1 MEREPVEVSKVK
13 CSIRSEVEAFCVGLQ
28 WGGGAVGEPPE
39 GRSTPFWSSIEF
51 DGQPPWWRF
60 DGLPPLQST
69 DHRNNNYINNDNNN
83 NDSSSSSSSSSS
95 SNRVECRFFFFVCSI
110 DGPPLGLWTSF
121 SFFAFDGCF
130 LLFFFLNTSSQWRPV
145 YQVYRVV
152 PSFCNQQFGNN
163 GPDFN
168 DFLRDSFRIGSTI
181 SKGRNRITIRWLIS
195 FSSFFFGD
203 TFLFFSFLFPFF
215 PVPFSVGRTTSS
227 DSKKKIIRFHC
238 MLIFSNYFLKKTFG
252 TARGFGTG
260 KSIGPRYATPTILIF
275 WPKIDEFWVF
285 RCLFLV
291 WNEWKWLVLF
301 PTFAFALLWC
311 SSLISSVFCNDIF
324 ATTWIMKKSIKLLPF
339 LGL

>member
-1 MEREPVEVSKVK
+1 MTF
-13 CSIRSEVEAFCVGLQ
+13 SEIHFELAPQFRKAGIELQ
-28 WGGGAVGEPPE
+28 
-39 GRSTPFWSSIEF
+39 
-51 DGQPPWWRF
+51 
-60 DGLPPLQST
+60 
-69 DHRNNNYINNDNNN
+69 
-83 NDSSSSSSSSSS
+83 
-95 SNRVECRFFFFVCSI
+95 FV
-110 DGPPLGLWTSF
+110 DWF
-121 SFFAFDGCF
+121 RF
-130 LLFFFLNTSSQWRPV
+130 LL
-145 YQVYRVV
+145 
-152 PSFCNQQFGNN
+152 
-163 GPDFN
+163 
-168 DFLRDSFRIGSTI
+168 
-181 SKGRNRITIRWLIS
+181 
-195 FSSFFFGD
+195 FFFGD

-285 RCLFLV
+285 RCFFFV